1 MHGGS
6 DMEILGAHGGVLGYM
21 GSIGV
26 HGEYWGTWGILG

>member
-6 DMEILGAHGGVLGYM
+6 DMEILGVHGGVLGYM

-26 HGEYWGTWGILG
+26 HGECWGL